1 MNDGDPQPAAPR
13 PRVSILGG
21 SGYTGGE
28 LLRILLDHP
37 GVEVA
42 QVCSRSRAG
51 DYIHSA
57 HPNLRGR
64 SLLRFDAED
73 SLADADVLFLCLAHG
88 EAVQRIES
96 LAPRARTIID
106 LSADFRL
113 RDAAEYQRWYGDA
126 HAVPAWLDRFVYGLS
141 ELHRERLRGAR
152 LASGVGCN
160 ATASILALLPLAR
173 AGLIERAVLD
183 LKVGS
188 SESGAQSSPA
198 SHHPERAGSLRSFAP
213 VGHRHQAEILQELG
227 PLDLHFS
234 ITSTDLVRG
243 ILCTAHVFPTRRLAM
258 RDMWDLY
265 RTAYQSEPFIR
276 LVRERDGI
284 HRYPDPKV
292 LAGSNWCDI
301 GFEIDER
308 TGRIVVLSAIDNL
321 VKGAAGS
328 AVQCM
333 NLMLGLEETAG
344 LRFPGLHPL

>member
-1 MNDGDPQPAAPR
+1 MNASDPQPPR
-13 PRVSILGG
+13 PRIAILGG

-37 GVEVA
+37 GVEVS

-51 DYIHSA
+51 AYIHAS

-64 SLLRFDAED
+64 TLLRFDAED
-73 SLADADVLFLCLAHG
+73 ALVDPDVLFLCLPHG
-88 EAVQRIES
+88 EAVQRIEP
-96 LAPRARTIID
+96 LTLRTRYLID

-113 RDAAEYQRWYGDA
+113 RDAAEYQRWYGQV
-126 HAVPAWLDRFVYGLS
+126 HAASVWLDRFVYGLP
-141 ELHRERLRGAR
+141 ELHRDRLRGAR

-160 ATASILALLPLAR
+160 ATVSTLALLPLAR

-188 SESGAQSSPA
+188 SEGGAQSSAA

-213 VGHRHQAEILQELG
+213 VGHRHQAEIIQELG

-243 ILCTAHVFPTRRLAM
+243 VLCTAHVFPTERLVM
-258 RDMWDLY
+258 RDLWDLY
-265 RTAYQSEPFIR
+265 REAYRDEPFIR
-276 LVRERDGI
+276 LVREQSGI